1 MTEKL
6 INRPDEFPRVAIY
19 ERQGN
24 GGPIYR
30 VAFYNKEFV
39 RGWEAAPRSL
49 VAIVAGVLFPIV
61 MAFAV
66 ITTENMGVS
75 WVTGAAVCLVLY
87 FILFANL
94 WKAAQSE
101 RAIELDNGAD
111 RLRVL
116 KSGRVQLER
125 PLSALVNLTVE
136 PHPEAESKRQIRQ
149 EAGNKKLTEEERSH
163 CLFGWFGPGGAE
175 KVLLI
180 TRAEWPNLQTLFEVR
195 QAVLWARDLKPEAGE
210 RKASEGGGGI
220 NPPLD

>member
-6 INRPDEFPRVAIY
+6 INRSDEFPRVAIF

-39 RGWEAAPRSL
+39 RGWEAAPRGL
-49 VAIVAGVLFPIV
+49 FGFVAALAFVPV
-61 MAFAV
+61 MAFFT
-66 ITTENMGVS
+66 ITAENMGVS
-75 WVTGAAVCLVLY
+75 WVSGAAAGLVLY
-87 FILFANL
+87 GVLFANL
-94 WKAAQSE
+94 WKAKKSE

-125 PLSALVNLTVE
+125 PLSAIVNLTVE
-136 PHPEAESKRQIRQ
+136 PHPEAESKRLIRQ

-210 RKASEGGGGI
+210 RKASAGGGGM